1 MRDKIYLVSF
11 LLIAG
16 LLIFLGHDLLQ
27 RSVLLTWGI
36 TLGGT
41 SVVSVLIVLLYRLR
55 IQLQASRRE
64 LARKEAELSFAL
76 EVQRALLPRHFPED
90 SGLEF
95 SAVCLPA
102 RGISGDYYDVMCFQD
117 DRLVFSI
124 ADISGKGISAA
135 ILMSNLQALLRILV
149 TVSDSPAEVCR
160 RLNQHL
166 HQVTEAS
173 RFATFFY
180 AEWRA
185 SQRRL
190 RYVNAGH
197 NPPILLGSCQGKRL
211 DEGGA
216 PLGMF
221 PAEEF
226 QVGELQM
233 IPGDLL
239 VLYSDGITEALNS
252 QGEEYGEARLN
263 DLLNRHANRALP
275 EIQRQILSEVEK
287 WAGNEPEDDMTLM
300 IVRATNSRGNASPDC
315 LKGRQEEA

>member
-1 MRDKIYLVSF
+1 MRDKIYLVIF

-27 RSVLLTWGI
+27 RSVLLAWGV

-41 SVVSVLIVLLYRLR
+41 SVLSLLIVLLYRLR
-55 IQLQASRRE
+55 VQLQASRRE

-76 EVQRALLPRHFPED
+76 EVQKALFPRHFPQN

-102 RGISGDYYDVMCFQD
+102 RGISGDYYDVICFED
-117 DRLVFSI
+117 GRLVFSI

-135 ILMSNLQALLRILV
+135 ILMANLQALLRILA

-166 HQVTEAS
+166 HQVTDAS

-180 AEWRA
+180 AEWSVRH
-185 SQRRL
+185 RRL
-190 RYVNAGH
+190 NYVNAGH
-197 NPPILLGSCQGKRL
+197 NPPILLGTCRGRRL
-211 DEGGA
+211 DQGGA

-221 PAEEF
+221 PASEF
-226 QVGELQM
+226 QVGELNLA
-233 IPGDLL
+233 PGDTL
-239 VLYSDGITEALNS
+239 VLYSDGITEALNPA
-252 QGEEYGEARLN
+252 GEEYGEARLE
-263 DLLNRHANRALP
+263 ALVTECSGRP
-275 EIQRQILSEVEK
+275 LAEIQGQILDAINL
-287 WAGNEPEDDMTLM
+287 WAGNDPEDDMTLM
-300 IVRATNSRGNASPDC
+300 IVRATN
-315 LKGRQEEA
+315 GRTND

>member
-1 MRDKIYLVSF
+1 MRDKVYLVTF

-41 SVVSVLIVLLYRLR
+41 SVVSLLMVLLYRLR
-55 IQLQASRRE
+55 MQLQASRRE

-76 EVQRALLPRHFPED
+76 EVQQALFPRHFPEN

-95 SAVCLPA
+95 SAVCIPA
-102 RGISGDYYDVMCFQD
+102 RGISGDYYDVVRFQD
-117 DRLVFSI
+117 GRLVFSI

-135 ILMSNLQALLRILV
+135 ILMANLQAMLRILA
-149 TVSDSPAEVCR
+149 TISDSPAEVCR

-166 HQVTEAS
+166 HQVTDAA

-180 AEWRA
+180 AEWCA

-197 NPPILLGSCQGKRL
+197 NLPILLGSCQGKRL
-211 DEGGA
+211 DQGGA
-216 PLGMF
+216 PLGIF

-239 VLYSDGITEALNS
+239 VLYSDGITEALNAE
-252 QGEEYGEARLN
+252 GEEYGEARLE
-263 DLLNRHANRALP
+263 DLLSRNVNRPLQ
-275 EIQRQILSEVEK
+275 EIQRQILSEIEK

-300 IVRATNSRGNASPDC
+300 IVRATTSNRDGVA
-315 LKGRQEEA
+315 